1 MNQLT
6 ALMKKGAKI
15 LLSEGP
21 KSLLAQ
27 SVNSLGIRIRR
38 RSQYAAFAQ
47 IDRIANSDITN
58 SAKFSLIYQ
67 KRLWFKAMPHL
78 NPEKTLSG
86 IGSTQ
91 LSTEVLRKGV
101 ENFLV
106 EINAKKFFDAPC
118 GDFNWMQHVN
128 LPDNCE
134 YLGGDIVSELIAD
147 LQQKYSRIALANH
160 KRIASRQFM
169 KFDLTLDRFPP
180 ADVWLC
186 KDCLQHLSN
195 SDILLVLNNFRRSQ
209 IKIALIS
216 NHMGVNSNV
225 DIATGQFRHVDL
237 TRSPFNL
244 PVPRR
249 IIPDAP
255 VDGEPRFVG
264 VWCREDLS

>member
-6 ALMKKGAKI
+6 VLMKKGAKI

-27 SVNSLGIRIRR
+27 SVNSLGTRIRR
-38 RSQYAAFAQ
+38 RSQYAAYAQ

-67 KRLWFKAMPHL
+67 KRLWLKAMPHL

-86 IGSTQ
+86 HGSTQ
-91 LSTEVLRKGV
+91 LSTEILRKSV
-101 ENFLV
+101 EKFLV
-106 EINAKKFFDAPC
+106 EMKAKKFFDAPC

-128 LPDNCE
+128 LPHDCE
-134 YLGGDIVSELIAD
+134 YLGGDIVSEIIAD
-147 LQQKYSRIALANH
+147 LQQKYRGIALDNH
-160 KRIASRQFM
+160 KKPASRQFIN
-169 KFDLTLDRFPP
+169 FDLTLDRFPP
-180 ADVWLC
+180 ADIWLC

-195 SDILLVLNNFRRSQ
+195 SDILLVLDNFRRSQ
-209 IKIALIS
+209 VKIALIS
-216 NHMGVNSNV
+216 NHIGVTSNV

-237 TRSPFNL
+237 TRAPFNL
-244 PVPRR
+244 PLPRR

-255 VDGEPRFVG
+255 VDGEPRFIG